1 MADRWF
7 YARDGEKQGPFSAQQ
22 FRSLARDGTLLIT
35 DTVWK
40 NDVAQGVSAAKVKNL
55 FPAPAAAPPPA
66 VGSEPAALVPPPAAR
81 PPAAPAA
88 PPAHL
93 EPPRPKKATA
103 VSGAIVVS
111 QDGKYVRFRKKCT
124 ACQHEASSW
133 GTMAILPGTMRT
145 TFYCP
150 NCRKTR
156 EVLLRG
162 MQA

>member
-7 YARDGEKQGPFSAQQ
+7 YARDGEKQGPFTAQQ
-22 FRSLARDGTLLIT
+22 FRSLARDGSLLIT

-40 NDVAQGVSAAKVKNL
+40 NDIAQGVSAAKVKNL
-55 FPAPAAAPPPA
+55 FPAPAAEPPPA
-66 VGSEPAALVPPPAAR
+66 VQSEPPAAR

-103 VSGAIVVS
+103 VSGAVVVS

-124 ACQHEASSW
+124 ACQHEDSSW

-150 NCRKTR
+150 NCRKSR

-162 MQA
+162 VQV

>member
-7 YARDGEKQGPFSAQQ
+7 YARDGEKQGPYTAQQ
-22 FRSLARDGTLLIT
+22 FRSLALDGSLLTT

-40 NDVAQGVSAAKVKNL
+40 NDIARGVSAAKVKNL
-55 FPAPAAAPPPA
+55 FPATVAEPPPP
-66 VGSEPAALVPPPAAR
+66 VEDEPAPLVPPPVK
-81 PPAAPAA
+81 PATAPAQ
-88 PPAHL
+88 AHV
-93 EPPRPKKATA
+93 ETPRPRKATA

-111 QDGKYVRFRKKCT
+111 QDGKHVRFRKKCT
-124 ACQHEASSW
+124 VCQHEATSW

-150 NCRKTR
+150 NCRKSR

-162 MQA
+162 MQG